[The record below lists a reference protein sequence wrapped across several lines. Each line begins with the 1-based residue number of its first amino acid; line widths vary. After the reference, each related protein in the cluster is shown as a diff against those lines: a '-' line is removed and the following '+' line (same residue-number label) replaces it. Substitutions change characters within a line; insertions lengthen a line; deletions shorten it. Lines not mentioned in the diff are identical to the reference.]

1 MTVSETGG
9 GTLDHRNSLRTSVR
23 LADDREL
30 IYFDDEPG
38 HDRTAPDLRPLPPLQ
53 PRSELRLDP
62 VMGEWVVM
70 AAHRQDRTHLP
81 AQSECP
87 LCPSTEG
94 RRSEIPAADY
104 HVVTFENRFPSLG
117 GPPAGG
123 RCEVVCFTSD
133 HDSSF
138 SLLPDRRLDTVARA
152 WTDRTAELNRLPGT
166 EYVFVFENRGVEIG
180 TTLHHPHGQ
189 IYAYPF
195 VPAAPAR
202 ALEMARRHRADQGS
216 CLFCSIVA
224 AERAGERV
232 VARSDRF
239 VAFVPEAARWPYE
252 VHIYPYGHVGGLP
265 DLDSGE
271 RSELMALYRDVLRR
285 FDRLFDAPAPYIAHF
300 QQAPARVDA
309 GLAHLSVRVFTPR
322 RAEGKLKYLAAS
334 ESGAGAFINDVLPE
348 EAARRLRAAG

>member
-1 MTVSETGG
+1 MTVFDTGDEAPDAG
-9 GTLDHRNSLRTSVR
+9 NRLRHPIR
-23 LADDREL
+23 LADSREL
-30 IYFDDEPG
+30 IYFDDGPG
-38 HDRTAPDLRPLPPLQ
+38 HDRSAPDRRPLPPRR

-62 VMGEWVVM
+62 VTGEWVVM

-87 LCPSTEG
+87 LCPSAEG
-94 RRSEIPAADY
+94 RLSEIPAADY

-138 SLLPDRRLDTVARA
+138 ALLPDRRLETVARA

-195 VPAAPAR
+195 VPATTAR
-202 ALEMARRHRADQGS
+202 TLEMARRHRAEQGS
-216 CLFCSIVA
+216 CLFCSVVD
-224 AERAGERV
+224 AESKAERV
-232 VARSDRF
+232 VARTDRF

-252 VHIYPYGHVGGLP
+252 VHVYPYRHVTGLP
-265 DLDSGE
+265 ELEPGE
-271 RSELMALYRDVLRR
+271 RSELMVLYRDVLRR
-285 FDRLFDAPAPYIAHF
+285 FDRLFDAPAPYIAHI
-300 QQAPARVDA
+300 QQAPARLDA
-309 GLAHLSVRVFTPR
+309 DLAHLSIRVFTPR

-334 ESGAGAFINDVLPE
+334 ESGAGAFINDGLPE
-348 EAARRLRAAG
+348 EAARRLRAVG

>member
-1 MTVSETGG
+1 MTEFDTGDDV
-9 GTLDHRNSLRTSVR
+9 LDSLSPLRTPVL
-23 LADDREL
+23 LADSREL

-38 HDRTAPDLRPLPPLQ
+38 HDRSAPDLRPLPAHK

-62 VMGEWVVM
+62 VTGEWVVM

-87 LCPSTEG
+87 LCPSAGG
-94 RRSEIPAADY
+94 RHSEIPAADY

-117 GPPAGG
+117 GAPAGG

-133 HDSSF
+133 HDASF
-138 SLLPDRRLDTVARA
+138 SVLPDRRLETVARA
-152 WTDRTAELNRLPGT
+152 WTDRTAELSRRPDT

-195 VPAAPAR
+195 VPASAAR
-202 ALEMARRHRADQGS
+202 ALETARRHRAERGS
-216 CLFCSIVA
+216 CLFCGIVA
-224 AERAGERV
+224 AERAAERV

-252 VHIYPYGHVGGLP
+252 VHVYPYRHVTGLP
-265 DLDSGE
+265 GLDAGE
-271 RSELMALYRDVLRR
+271 RLELMVLYRDVLRR
-285 FDRLFDAPAPYIAHF
+285 FDRLFDAPAPYVAHL
-300 QQAPARVDA
+300 QQAPVGEDA
-309 GLAHLSVRVFTPR
+309 DLAHLSIRVFTPR

-334 ESGAGAFINDVLPE
+334 ETGAGAFINDVLPE

>member
-1 MTVSETGG
+1 MTVFDTGDEA
-9 GTLDHRNSLRTSVR
+9 LDAQDSPRTSVR

-38 HDRTAPDLRPLPPLQ
+38 HDRSAPDRRPLPPRR

-87 LCPSTEG
+87 LCPSADG
-94 RRSEIPAADY
+94 RHSEIPAADY
-104 HVVTFENRFPSLG
+104 HVATFENRFPSLG

-138 SLLPDRRLDTVARA
+138 SLLPDRRLETVARA
-152 WTDRTAELNRLPGT
+152 WTDRTAELNRRPDT

-195 VPAAPAR
+195 VPARTAR
-202 ALEMARRHRADQGS
+202 ALEMARGHRAEQGS

-224 AERAGERV
+224 AERAAERV

-239 VAFVPEAARWPYE
+239 VAFVPAAARWPYE
-252 VHIYPYGHVGGLP
+252 VHIYPYRHVTGLP
-265 DLDSGE
+265 ELEPDE
-271 RSELMALYRDVLRR
+271 RFELMVLYRDVLRR

-300 QQAPARVDA
+300 QQAPARTDP
-309 GLAHLSVRVFTPR
+309 GLAHLSIRVFTPR

-334 ESGAGAFINDVLPE
+334 ESGAGAFISDILPE
-348 EAARRLRAAG
+348 DAARRLREAR

>member
-1 MTVSETGG
+1 VTEFDTGDDAL
-9 GTLDHRNSLRTSVR
+9 GTPGSLRTSVR
-23 LADDREL
+23 LADTREL

-38 HDRTAPDLRPLPPLQ
+38 HDRTAPDLRPLPAHK

-62 VMGEWVVM
+62 LTGEWVVM

-87 LCPSTEG
+87 LCPSRGG
-94 RRSEIPAADY
+94 RHSEIPAADY

-123 RCEVVCFTSD
+123 RCEVVCLTSD
-133 HDSSF
+133 HDASF
-138 SLLPDRRLDTVARA
+138 SLLPDRRLATVARA
-152 WTDRTAELNRLPGT
+152 WTDRTAELSRLPGT

-195 VPAAPAR
+195 VPASAAR
-202 ALEMARRHRADQGS
+202 ALDMARLHRAERGS
-216 CLFCSIVA
+216 CLFCGIVA

-252 VHIYPYGHVGGLP
+252 VHIYPYRHVTGLP
-265 DLDSGE
+265 ELDADE
-271 RSELMALYRDVLRR
+271 RFELMVLYRDVLRR
-285 FDRLFDAPAPYIAHF
+285 FDRLFDAPAPYIAHL
-300 QQAPARVDA
+300 QQAPSGKDA
-309 GLAHLSVRVFTPR
+309 ELAHLSIRIFTPR
-322 RAEGKLKYLAAS
+322 RAEGRLKYLAAS
-334 ESGAGAFINDVLPE
+334 ETGAGAFINDVLPE